1 MNHFISREMKRYNH
15 LLGELDAVYHGIAL
29 KLGLT
34 DSALIILYTICNKGD
49 TCPLSEICRY
59 SGLSKQTVNS
69 AIRKLEGEGILYLE
83 RADARSKNVCLT
95 EAGKSLAERT
105 ALRLLNMEDRILA
118 SWPAQDVEKYLE
130 LTERFL
136 VGIQESASLL

>member
-1 MNHFISREMKRYNH
+1 MNHSISREMKRYNH
-15 LLGELDAVYHGIAL
+15 LLGELDAAYHGIAL

-34 DSALIILYTICNKGD
+34 DSALIILYTICNKGEQ
-49 TCPLSEICRY
+49 CPLSEICRY

-69 AIRKLEGEGILYLE
+69 AIRKLEDEGILYLE
-83 RADARSKNVCLT
+83 KCGARNKTVCLT
-95 EAGKSLAERT
+95 DAGKSLAERT

-118 SWPAQDVEKYLE
+118 SWPSQDVEKYLE

-136 VGIQESASLL
+136 QGIQESASHL